1 MGSFPPFNIQKI
13 ISTIGAHIRSKR
25 QDCNPLPK
33 NGRLDK
39 SDSEYY
45 IHIIEYDFRGIDMD
59 ELTSLARDFKAL
71 GHPVRLAI
79 LDVLRGGE
87 QCVCHLES
95 ALGMR
100 QAYISQQL
108 TVLKEAG
115 IIRDRRDGWNMYYR
129 VIRPDIFALIERA
142 GGPASRPRKAAIRP
156 RRARRPHED
165 CPCPKCSPEENVD
178 RRMPPATAVPKT
190 GAKATV

>member
-1 MGSFPPFNIQKI
+1 MGSFRPFNIQKI
-13 ISTIGAHIRSKR
+13 ASTIGAQIRSKR

-39 SDSEYY
+39 SHPEYY

-59 ELTSLARDFKAL
+59 EWTSLARDFKAL

-79 LDVLRGGE
+79 LDALRGGE

-108 TVLKEAG
+108 AVLKEAG
-115 IIRDRRDGWNMYYR
+115 IIRERRDGWNMYYR

-142 GGPASRPRKAAIRP
+142 GGLASRPGKAFDRLH
-156 RRARRPHED
+156 RARAPIAD
-165 CPCPKCSPEENVD
+165 CPCPKCSPEDEVGP
-178 RRMPPATAVPKT
+178 RKSSASAAPKAA
-190 GAKATV
+190 AKATV